1 MSTSRSDRTDLS
13 DKRVDIR
20 PAHERI
26 VRYLREAGAQPGDP
40 LPSEAELG
48 ALLSMGRQQVR
59 EGLSVLQAL
68 GVVTGRQG
76 ARRRWCGYNPAS
88 VVAMA
93 LSLLPADVESLHG
106 LLEVR
111 HALEA
116 ALLPTVAARIDPET
130 LEELRSLSA
139 RMIERADAGL
149 PFSDLDEVFHRRLF
163 APLGNPVLDA
173 VLVAFWSQFDVIR
186 SNRTPG
192 GAERDVGGMHMR
204 IVDALAAGDPRLA
217 THELD
222 AHFFG
227 VREFLDASAGNGS
240 RATDHVS
247 PKKGAK

>member
-1 MSTSRSDRTDLS
+1 
-13 DKRVDIR
+13 
-20 PAHERI
+20 
-26 VRYLREAGAQPGDP
+26 
-40 LPSEAELG
+40 LG

-88 VVAMA
+88 VVATA
-93 LSLLPADVESLHG
+93 LSLLPADVGSLRA

-116 ALLPTVAARIDPET
+116 ALLPTVTARIGPAT
-130 LEELRSLSA
+130 LEGLRSLSE
-139 RMIERADAGL
+139 RMIERADAAL
-149 PFSDLDEVFHRRLF
+149 SFNDLDEVFHRRLF

-173 VLVAFWSQFDVIR
+173 VLVAFWSQFDVIG
-186 SNRTPG
+186 SDRTSG
-192 GAERDVGGMHMR
+192 AAEREVAGMHVR

-217 THELD
+217 VHELD

-227 VREFLDASAGNGS
+227 VREFLDAVAGNGPG
-240 RATDHVS
+240 RPAM
-247 PKKGAK
+247 